1 MMNTNILSTYFN
13 ISNNRFF
20 FIFGETSDEFCESN
34 LNFANLHKI
43 LHKHLKKLEYERIV
57 FYEGTKGFHCHDQKS
72 FDLAFNPKKVSEK
85 DTFSKLALFNTN
97 FPVTSYIIKDV
108 ISLFKVL

>member
-1 MMNTNILSTYFN
+1 MATYFN

-20 FIFGETSDEFCESN
+20 FIFGETSDEFCNSN
-34 LNFANLHKI
+34 LEFTNLHKI

-57 FYEGTKGFHCHDQKS
+57 FYEGTKGIHCHDQKS

-85 DTFSKLALFNTN
+85 DTFSKF
-97 FPVTSYIIKDV
+97 SKD
-108 ISLFKVL
+108 KVFTGVLGSRVVKKADRKSVV